1 LELLKLASVCITHS
15 GLNTVLESLAQ
26 GVPQVAIPVSF
37 DQPGIAARIAHH
49 KTGVVTSLDRLTPA
63 HLSSLLDE
71 VLNDATYRDNARRI
85 QKAIVKT
92 NGLSLAADLV
102 EQSFGVATMAGAV

>member
-1 LELLKLASVCITHS
+1 
-15 GLNTVLESLAQ
+15 
-26 GVPQVAIPVSF
+26 
-37 DQPGIAARIAHH
+37 
-49 KTGVVTSLDRLTPA
+49 
-63 HLSSLLDE
+63 

-102 EQSFGVATMAGAV
+102 EQSFGVATMAGAL

>member
-1 LELLKLASVCITHS
+1 MQTQCLLNLSDR
-15 GLNTVLESLAQ
+15 
-26 GVPQVAIPVSF
+26 AIV
-37 DQPGIAARIAHH
+37 DKARLI
-49 KTGVVTSLDRLTPA
+49 GGNG
-63 HLSSLLDE
+63 

-102 EQSFGVATMAGAV
+102 EQSFGVATMAAAV